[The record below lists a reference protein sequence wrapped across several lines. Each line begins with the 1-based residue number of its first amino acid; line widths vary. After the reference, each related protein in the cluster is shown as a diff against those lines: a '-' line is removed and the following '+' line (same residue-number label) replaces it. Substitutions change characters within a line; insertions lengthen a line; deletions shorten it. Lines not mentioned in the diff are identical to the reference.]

1 MQADNCIGIT
11 EKNHYRKVLTDGIV
25 NFDRQG
31 MVGPGQ
37 TLMYGEKSKTAL
49 PRTVV
54 SQPLVGRLG

>member
-31 MVGPGQ
+31 LSGCWTNVHVWGKVQKCP
-37 TLMYGEKSKTAL
+37 S
-49 PRTVV
+49 
-54 SQPLVGRLG
+54 